1 MNLNLNF
8 VPVEFEGN
16 TVIDV
21 GFRPYDSEVLKNLRR
36 RFGNTHVFKR
46 EHQGD
51 LILDIPVV
59 QGAKLL
65 SNKTMEIDLKR
76 EYRHWPALL
85 NAALVRAFYGKREI
99 ISDYPVQVLGSE
111 KKNFIHGE
119 KLPSW
124 VQKRS
129 LIEFNPRTIFSKDE
143 KPIFGLLIDARI
155 KRLLLAS
162 CSELLGLGISPI
174 GKYVLI
180 TKEANDNRL
189 APWTQLVGRV
199 ERVEND
205 KLILSD
211 CRDGYETVE
220 AKDVRLSGNIVDF
233 DWCVRELL
241 GSSSERVLSKSKEEC
256 SKLNVG
262 PGRLKIIQETL
273 AFIQKEG
280 LEAVPGVKFKFGGL
294 LSQKDTEFPITELI
308 KKPSLVFDPSG
319 SRTDIWNE
327 RGIKSNGP
335 YDQRT
340 FTPKKLNIAVI
351 CQGRYEGQVE
361 TFVAKFL
368 EGMPDALTG
377 MPGKQQA
384 RYGDG
389 FLRRFQLERAN
400 VQNFTSTSPT
410 LEGYEKACK
419 EALSWAV
426 DNNISWDLSLV
437 QVEESF
443 KSLPGSINPYFGT
456 KSLLLKNHV
465 AVQNIRLETMR
476 QPDQNLVFT
485 MNQMS
490 LACYA
495 KLGGRPWLLSAEQ
508 NVGHELVI
516 GIGSHMASDS
526 RIGGGKRQVGITTVF
541 SSDGS
546 YHLSERTNVVPFEE
560 YSSALTET
568 LKKTITRVREE
579 DNWKNTDRVRL
590 IFHMFK
596 PAKDIE
602 ADAIK
607 HAVGDLRLNN
617 VSYAFLHI
625 APQNPFLIFDYD
637 QKGEPAWA
645 RDKKGVLGPTRG
657 LHLKISESQ
666 SLLVF
671 SGASELKQPSDG
683 MPKPCLLKLHNDST
697 FRDMTYLAR
706 QAFDF
711 TAHSWRIMSPEAF
724 PVTIKYSDLI
734 SERLTG
740 LKQVSSWD
748 DDAVKFRD
756 IGRTPWFL

>member
-1 MNLNLNF
+1 M
-8 VPVEFEGN
+8 
-16 TVIDV
+16 
-21 GFRPYDSEVLKNLRR
+21 
-36 RFGNTHVFKR
+36 
-46 EHQGD
+46 
-51 LILDIPVV
+51 
-59 QGAKLL
+59 
-65 SNKTMEIDLKR
+65 
-76 EYRHWPALL
+76 
-85 NAALVRAFYGKREI
+85 
-99 ISDYPVQVLGSE
+99 
-111 KKNFIHGE
+111 
-119 KLPSW
+119 
-124 VQKRS
+124 
-129 LIEFNPRTIFSKDE
+129 
-143 KPIFGLLIDARI
+143 
-155 KRLLLAS
+155 
-162 CSELLGLGISPI
+162 
-174 GKYVLI
+174 
-180 TKEANDNRL
+180 
-189 APWTQLVGRV
+189 
-199 ERVEND
+199 
-205 KLILSD
+205 
-211 CRDGYETVE
+211 
-220 AKDVRLSGNIVDF
+220 
-233 DWCVRELL
+233 
-241 GSSSERVLSKSKEEC
+241 LSKSKEEC

-294 LSQKDTEFPITELI
+294 LSQRCNEFPITELI

-351 CQGRYEGQVE
+351 CQGRFEGQVE

-377 MPGKQQA
+377 RSGKQQA

-389 FLRRFQLERAN
+389 FLRRYQLERAN

-419 EALSWAV
+419 EALLWAA
-426 DNNISWDLSLV
+426 DNNISWDLALV
-437 QVEESF
+437 QVEETF
-443 KSLPGSINPYFGT
+443 KSLPGNINPYFGT

-476 QPDQNLVFT
+476 QSDQNLVFT

-490 LACYA
+490 LASYA
-495 KLGGRPWLLSAEQ
+495 KLGGRPWLLGAEQ

-579 DNWKNTDRVRL
+579 DNWKNTDKVRL

-596 PAKDIE
+596 PAKDFE
-602 ADAIK
+602 AEAIK
-607 HAVGDLRLNN
+607 HAVDGLGLNN

-625 APQNPFLIFDYD
+625 APQNPFLIFDHD

-671 SGASELKQPSDG
+671 SGASELKQASDG